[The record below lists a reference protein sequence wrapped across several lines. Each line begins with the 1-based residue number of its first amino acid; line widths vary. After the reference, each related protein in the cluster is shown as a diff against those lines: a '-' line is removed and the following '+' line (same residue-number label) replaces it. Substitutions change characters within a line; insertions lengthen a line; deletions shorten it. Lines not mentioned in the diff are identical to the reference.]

1 MSRGKIKLFI
11 FNLGVDK
18 LTGQCYNKGTKNGT
32 RKELTT
38 MIKKTYPIT
47 LSYQFD
53 ASRKYNKYS
62 TEGEKWMN
70 HGDFCEI
77 LAKHCLGF
85 EPKKDA
91 NTRFDK
97 GADIPELNA
106 SVKSYNGGLA
116 DMKLSDDPEI
126 WLNRFWAMS
135 DETQIV
141 IWVFEHG
148 EEVDLWFMSHEEF
161 KEFVKIATKWDNHD
175 KKYRFKTC
183 SNKTNAWLE
192 ARL

>member
-1 MSRGKIKLFI
+1 
-11 FNLGVDK
+11 
-18 LTGQCYNKGTKNGT
+18 
-32 RKELTT
+32 

-53 ASRKYNKYS
+53 ANRKYNKY
-62 TEGEKWMN
+62 TTNGKKWMN

-77 LAKHCLGF
+77 LAKHCLGYKA
-85 EPKKDA
+85 EKDP

-97 GADIPELNA
+97 GADISELNA
-106 SVKSYNGGLA
+106 SVKSYNCGLT
-116 DMKLSDDPEI
+116 DMKLGDDPEI
-126 WLNRFWAMS
+126 WWNRFWAMV
-135 DETQIV
+135 DKNQIV
-141 IWVFEHG
+141 IWVCEHDG
-148 EEVDLWFMSHEEF
+148 EVDLWFMTHEEF
-161 KEFVKIATKWDNHD
+161 KEFCIEFAKWDDHS

>member
-1 MSRGKIKLFI
+1 
-11 FNLGVDK
+11 
-18 LTGQCYNKGTKNGT
+18 
-32 RKELTT
+32 
-38 MIKKTYPIT
+38 MIKKTYTNT
-47 LSYQFD
+47 LPFQFD
-53 ASRKYNKYS
+53 PTRKNAKY
-62 TEGEKWMN
+62 TIDGEKWMN
-70 HGDFCEI
+70 HGEFCEV
-77 LAKHCLGF
+77 LAKHCLGY
-85 EPKKDA
+85 EAKKDA

-106 SVKSYNGGLA
+106 SVKSYNGGLT

-148 EEVDLWFMSHEEF
+148 EEVDLWFMNHEEF
-161 KEFVKIATKWDNHD
+161 KEFVKIAAKWDNHD

-183 SNKTNAWLE
+183 ANKTNAWLE
-192 ARL
+192 AHV